1 MTRIIKGVFDFQER
15 VFGSKRTLFHR
26 LGAGQRPLA
35 LFIACSDSR
44 VNPNMLT
51 QTEPG
56 ELFVLRSAGNL
67 VPPHG
72 APPSGEAAT
81 IEYAVHH
88 LHVRDVILCG
98 HSKCGAMQGLLAP
111 QAVADMPAVAEWLKV
126 GMPAVDRAKARLP
139 GAAGPELLRGVIE
152 QNVLLQIE
160 HLQTFP
166 AIQEAAAASR
176 LRLHAWVYEFENG
189 SVTAYDPRS
198 DQFVPLS
205 ESPLEKLLVPLAS
218 AGPDAADPHM

>member
-1 MTRIIKGVFDFQER
+1 MTRIIKGVFDFQDR

-35 LFIACSDSR
+35 LFITCSDSR
-44 VNPNMLT
+44 INPNMLT

-56 ELFVLRSAGNL
+56 ELFVLRNAGNL
-67 VPPHG
+67 VPPQG
-72 APPSGEAAT
+72 SPASGEAAT

-111 QAVADMPAVAEWLKV
+111 QAVADMPAVADWLKLGLPCV
-126 GMPAVDRAKARLP
+126 ERAKARVP
-139 GAAGPELLRGVIE
+139 DAAGPELLQAVIE
-152 QNVLLQIE
+152 QNVLLQVE
-160 HLQTFP
+160 RLQSFP
-166 AIQEAAAASR
+166 SVQQAAVAGR

-189 SVTAYDPRS
+189 AVTAYDPRS
-198 DQFVPLS
+198 DRFVPLS
-205 ESPLEKLLVPLAS
+205 ESPRQKLLVPMTLAEP
-218 AGPDAADPHM
+218 GPADRNM